1 MDKFLS
7 YAGGIG
13 IPALIL
19 KAAML
24 ANPHHGGAS
33 YLTALKAIGPGGIK
47 GGLATLLVS
56 GLVSKEFIDNIIS
69 VALSSHVKA
78 LYLQG
83 TSETEIFKKIESW
96 PISYE
101 LQCQLRELFPR
112 IEHELAQDN
121 ALHITA

>member
-33 YLTALKAIGPGGIK
+33 YLTALKVIGPGGIK

-56 GLVSKEFIDNIIS
+56 GLVVRN
-69 VALSSHVKA
+69 SSTK
-78 LYLQG
+78 
-83 TSETEIFKKIESW
+83 SS
-96 PISYE
+96 
-101 LQCQLRELFPR
+101 
-112 IEHELAQDN
+112 
-121 ALHITA
+121 ALHYPAT